1 MGAVSALY
9 DYDAQQEEEVTFG
22 EGDTMVLYDKDDP
35 DWYLVKLE
43 NGEIGL
49 APSNYLEE
57 VKYIGFIR
65 NTPICLRPRTN
76 HHCLVIRPLA
86 RK

>member
-1 MGAVSALY
+1 VSAQY
-9 DYDAQQEEEVTFG
+9 DYEAQQEEEVSFA

-49 APSNYLEE
+49 APSNYVEE
-57 VKYIGFIR
+57 VRQHTKDR
-65 NTPICLRPRTN
+65 
-76 HHCLVIRPLA
+76 
-86 RK
+86 

>member
-9 DYDAQQEEEVTFG
+9 DYEAQQEEEVTFA

-57 VKYIGFIR
+57 VGI
-65 NTPICLRPRTN
+65 
-76 HHCLVIRPLA
+76 LA
-86 RK
+86 LFVLYQGRAHELINLFRH

>member
-1 MGAVSALY
+1 LGAVSAIY
-9 DYDAQQEEEVTFG
+9 DYEAQQEEEVTFA

-57 VKYIGFIR
+57 VSVLGVIW
-65 NTPICLRPRTN
+65 TMSICAMLITVFCHRLLTS
-76 HHCLVIRPLA
+76 
-86 RK
+86 K

>member
-1 MGAVSALY
+1 VSAQY
-9 DYDAQQEEEVTFG
+9 DYTAQQEEEVSFV

-49 APSNYLEE
+49 APSNYVEE
-57 VKYIGFIR
+57 V
-65 NTPICLRPRTN
+65 NVESRPFSIIVE
-76 HHCLVIRPLA
+76 LVMS
-86 RK
+86 